1 MISGFVL
8 LDKESGISSHRAVRD
23 VARLFDKAKAGHAGT
38 LDPLATG
45 MLPVLLGEATRFS
58 DIGLGA
64 DKSYEVCLDL
74 SFQTD
79 TLDAEGEVT
88 QRFDCMPEAAA
99 ITAAVARLNGEQ
111 EQMPPIYSAISVG
124 GKRAYQLARSGQD
137 VSLPSRRITVHEIS
151 LLDIAP
157 PVLRLFVRCS
167 KGTYIR
173 SLARDLGKSL
183 SVGGCVIELRRT
195 GIGNWTAESMVHLET
210 LELED
215 TRAVQPLSRW
225 LGEMPTL
232 ELELDLAKRFLF
244 GQRLPMPADMPMD
257 ERSYRVSCGELLLGT
272 AHISAGCHGTPVLRP
287 HRTLPS
293 ARSLLIGA

>member
-1 MISGFVL
+1 VISGFVL
-8 LDKESGISSHRAVRD
+8 LDKKIGISSHRAVRD
-23 VARLFDKAKAGHAGT
+23 VARLFDKVRAGHAGT

-79 TLDAEGEVT
+79 TLDAEGQVT
-88 QRFDCMPEAAA
+88 QRFDCMPEAAE
-99 ITAAVARLNGEQ
+99 ITAAVARFKGEQ
-111 EQMPPIYSAISVG
+111 EQTPPIFSAISVG
-124 GKRAYQLARSGQD
+124 GKRAYQLARAGQD
-137 VSLPSRRITVHEIS
+137 VTLPTRRIIVREIR

-157 PVLRLFVRCS
+157 PVLSLFVRCS

-173 SLARDLGKSL
+173 SLARNLGQSL
-183 SVGGCVIELRRT
+183 GVGGCVTELRRT
-195 GIGNWTAESMVHLET
+195 GIGNWTAESMVSLEK
-210 LELED
+210 LEMKG
-215 TRAVQPLSRW
+215 TRAVLPLSRW
-225 LGEMPTL
+225 LDDMPAL
-232 ELELDLAKRFLF
+232 ELDIDLAKRFLF
-244 GQRLPMPADMPMD
+244 GQRLPMSADTPMD

-272 AHISAGCHGTPVLRP
+272 AHISAGCHGAPVLRP

-293 ARSLLIGA
+293 ARSLLIGT